1 MISVKGISKIY
12 KSGKMEYQALNDV
25 TIDIKRGEF
34 VAIMGPSGS
43 GKSTLM
49 HLLGFLDK
57 PDSGS
62 YLLEGKET
70 ADLSDEEYAR
80 LRQDKIGFVFQ
91 QFHLLP
97 RSSAEE
103 NVAMPLV
110 YSGKKTFEP
119 RAKELLDS
127 VGLGTKLKN
136 LPGEMSGGEKQ
147 RAAIARALIN
157 DPEILFAD
165 EPTGNLDSKSEKEI
179 MEIFTALNN
188 QGKTIVM
195 VTHEPE
201 IAEYAHRIITVRD
214 GKILSDK
221 KTLNGEAK
229 LSDAPQHREKQ
240 RSAGL
245 EIEFKDYLK
254 QALISVMGN
263 KLRSALSV
271 LGILIGVAS
280 VIAML
285 ALAEGAKESI
295 NKQLSSLGSNL
306 LVVSPAYNRSGGVS
320 REGATRITLQD
331 SQEAARLASVKNASG
346 LVSGNVQA
354 VYGNKNKA
362 TRVEGASH
370 SYEEIRS
377 YKPAAGRFFTNAEEK
392 QRERVAL
399 LGATVV
405 KELFG
410 SEDPTGAT
418 VKINRVNFK
427 VIGVLPLKGSGG
439 WRDQDDTIIIP
450 INTAMYRLLGKQYV
464 DQIYVQ
470 AKDADSLESAQD
482 EIMELLNKRHN
493 ISASRKDPAFEI
505 RNMAEMQ
512 EAIQSTSRTL
522 TWLLGSIA
530 AISLLVGGI
539 GIMNI
544 MLVSVK
550 ERTRE
555 IGLRKAVGARSFDIL
570 YQFMIEAVLM
580 TLTGGLAGII
590 LGALIAFLMA
600 VLAGWAVKVSVFSV
614 LLSVFFS
621 AATGLGFGIWPAR
634 QAAEL
639 NPIDALR
646 YE

>member
-12 KSGKMEYQALNDV
+12 KTGKLEYQALNDV
-25 TIDIKRGEF
+25 SIDIKKGEF

-62 YLLEGKET
+62 YLLEGNET
-70 ADLSDEEYAR
+70 AGLTDEEYAQ
-80 LRQDKIGFVFQ
+80 LRQNKIGFVFQ
-91 QFHLLP
+91 QFHLLS
-97 RSSAEE
+97 RSSALE

-110 YSGKKTFEP
+110 YSGRKSFEKRP
-119 RAKELLDS
+119 LELLES

-157 DPEILFAD
+157 DPEIIFAD

-179 MEIFTALNN
+179 MDIFTALNKK
-188 QGKTIVM
+188 GKTIVM

-201 IAEYAHRIITVRD
+201 IAEYAHRVITVRD
-214 GKILSDK
+214 GKILSDRQ
-221 KTLNGEAK
+221 TANGTSMIIDSIHQEEK
-229 LSDAPQHREKQ
+229 DAR
-240 RSAGL
+240 L
-245 EIEFKDYLK
+245 EIEFKDYFK

-306 LVVSPAYNRSGGVS
+306 LMVSPAFNRSGGVS
-320 REGATRITLQD
+320 REGTTRITLQD
-331 SQEAARLASVKNASG
+331 SNEAGRLPSVKYASG
-346 LVSGNVQA
+346 VVGGNVQA
-354 VYGNKNKA
+354 VYGNKNKS
-362 TRVEGASH
+362 TRVEGVSPV
-370 SYEEIRS
+370 YEEIRN
-377 YKPAAGRFFTNAEEK
+377 YKPAAGRFFTEAESK
-392 QRERVAL
+392 RRERVAL

-405 KELFG
+405 TELFG
-410 SEDPTGAT
+410 SEDPTGAMI
-418 VKINRVNFK
+418 KINRVNFT
-427 VIGVLPLKGSGG
+427 VIGVLPVKGSGG
-439 WRDQDDTIIIP
+439 WRDQDDTILIP

-470 AKDADSLESAQD
+470 AESAGVLESAQS
-482 EIMELLNKRHN
+482 EITEMLNKRHN
-493 ISASRKDPAFEI
+493 INDSKKDSAFEI

-555 IGLRKAVGARSFDIL
+555 IGLRKAVGARRTDIL
-570 YQFMIEAVLM
+570 YQFMIEAVLL
-580 TLTGGLAGII
+580 TITGGFAGII
-590 LGALIAFLMA
+590 LGSIIAFLMA

>member
-1 MISVKGISKIY
+1 
-12 KSGKMEYQALNDV
+12 
-25 TIDIKRGEF
+25 
-34 VAIMGPSGS
+34 
-43 GKSTLM
+43 
-49 HLLGFLDK
+49 
-57 PDSGS
+57 
-62 YLLEGKET
+62 
-70 ADLSDEEYAR
+70 
-80 LRQDKIGFVFQ
+80 
-91 QFHLLP
+91 
-97 RSSAEE
+97 
-103 NVAMPLV
+103 
-110 YSGKKTFEP
+110 
-119 RAKELLDS
+119 
-127 VGLGTKLKN
+127 
-136 LPGEMSGGEKQ
+136 
-147 RAAIARALIN
+147 
-157 DPEILFAD
+157 
-165 EPTGNLDSKSEKEI
+165 
-179 MEIFTALNN
+179 
-188 QGKTIVM
+188 KTIVM

-201 IAEYAHRIITVRD
+201 IAQYAHRIITVRD
-214 GKILSDK
+214 GRILSDK
-221 KTLNGEAK
+221 KTSNGEAVLLNPK
-229 LSDAPQHREKQ
+229 EHEEKEKK
-240 RSAGL
+240 AGL

-306 LVVSPAYNRSGGVS
+306 LVVSPAYNRPGGVS
-320 REGATRITLQD
+320 REGTTRITIQD
-331 SQEAARLASVKNASG
+331 SYEAGRLPSVKYASG
-346 LVSGNVQA
+346 IVSGNVQA
-354 VYGNKNKA
+354 VYGNKNKS
-362 TRVEGASH
+362 TRVEGAAPE
-370 SYEEIRS
+370 YELIRS
-377 YKPAAGRFFTNAEEK
+377 YQPETGRFFTEQETK

-399 LGATVV
+399 LGQTVA

-427 VIGVLPLKGSGG
+427 VTGVLPTKGSGG
-439 WRDQDDTIIIP
+439 WRDQDDIILIP

-470 AKDADSLESAQD
+470 AKGAEYLESAQN

-555 IGLRKAVGARSFDIL
+555 IGLRKAVGARSSDIL
-570 YQFMIEAVLM
+570 YQFMIEAVIM
-580 TLTGGLAGII
+580 TLTGGFAGII
-590 LGALIAFLMA
+590 LGSLIALLMA

-614 LLSVFFS
+614 LLAVFFS